1 MKKELDEALCRDF
14 PKLFKDRYADM
25 QTTCMCWGFSCSD
38 GWEPL
43 IRECAAKLEAINDK
57 IENPDHHIVA
67 SQVKE
72 KYGTLRFYTG
82 SYPTEYGTEIEEAIN
97 TAEAK
102 SEVTCEVCGNPGKT
116 VGGGWLRTVC
126 DDHKRKDD

>member
-14 PKLFKDRYADM
+14 PKLFRDRHRSM
-25 QTTCMCWGFSCSD
+25 QETCMYWGFSCGE

-43 IRECAAKLEAINDK
+43 IRECAAKLEAINNK
-57 IENPDHHIVA
+57 IENPDHHVVA

-82 SYPTEYGTEIEEAIN
+82 SYPTEHGEAIEAAIN
-97 TAEAK
+97 EAEEK
-102 SEVTCEVCGNPGKT
+102 SAETCEVCGKPGT
-116 VGGGWLRTVC
+116 TIGGGWLRTVC
-126 DDHKRKDD
+126 DAHKRKDD